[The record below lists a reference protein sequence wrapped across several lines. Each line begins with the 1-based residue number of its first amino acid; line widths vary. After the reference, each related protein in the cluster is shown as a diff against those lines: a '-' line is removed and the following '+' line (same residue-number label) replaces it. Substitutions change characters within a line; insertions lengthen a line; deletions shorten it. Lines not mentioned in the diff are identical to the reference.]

1 MGFHSGKLLNKINVY
16 NDWLNSIC
24 LWNKDYLFVGC
35 DDKSIKLIDLNTNKV
50 IKDLNG
56 HKNRILSIKKI
67 IHPKY
72 GECLISQ
79 DADESQIKLWI
90 ISK

>member
-1 MGFHSGKLLNKINVY
+1 MTNN
-16 NDWLNSIC
+16 
-24 LWNKDYLFVGC
+24 
-35 DDKSIKLIDLNTNKV
+35 SIKLIDLNTKKV

-56 HKNRILSIKKI
+56 HKKRILSIKKI

-79 DADESQIKLWI
+79 DADDSQIKLWI
-90 ISK
+90 IAK